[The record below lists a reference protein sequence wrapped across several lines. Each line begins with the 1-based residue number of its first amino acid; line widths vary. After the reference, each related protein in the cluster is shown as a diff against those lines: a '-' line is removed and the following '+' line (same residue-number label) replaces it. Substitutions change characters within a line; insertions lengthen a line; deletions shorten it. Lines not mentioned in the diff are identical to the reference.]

1 MLKQFSQLTLLDKYD
16 VYQQL
21 MEYWEEAMQDDVYAV
36 AYDGWEAG
44 NEIVKEYA
52 TKKNKDG
59 TVTRTNRVKSWEGR
73 MIPKKLIIDVYFPE
87 ERDTIHRLETERD
100 EILQQMEELRSEHDG
115 EDGLLSEVIV
125 KDKITAKR
133 LKERIKEIQNSI
145 DDAEELALLQQ
156 YEKLLGNESTYNTA
170 IRNAKAALEQVV
182 LAQYS
187 VLTLDEIKE
196 LHWKMKMTE
205 KCL

>member
-205 KCL
+205 KCP